1 MAPHSRHSIPRP
13 GRPTTADA
21 QLLTTPPVT
30 ERRGFTSTDPWRV
43 LRIMGEFVEGF
54 DDLSDLRSA
63 VTVFGSARVAETDP
77 WYQLARETAR
87 LLGEEQFA
95 VITGGGPGMMEAAN
109 RGAKEG
115 GTLSIGLNIELPH
128 EQHLNPYVDRQINF
142 RYFFVRKMMFVKYSS
157 AFVVFPGGLG
167 TLDELFESLTLMQ
180 TGKIEHFAVVLMG
193 SKYWRGLIDW
203 LRDRVALEGK
213 IDRRD
218 LDLFLVTDD
227 PREAVR
233 FILEAER
240 RAGRRPRPR
249 GARGKIRKGTEP

>member
-1 MAPHSRHSIPRP
+1 MARHSRHSVPRP
-13 GRPTTADA
+13 DRLTTADA
-21 QLLTTPPVT
+21 QLLTTPPIT
-30 ERRGFTSTDPWRV
+30 ERRGFTNTDPWRV

-63 VTVFGSARVAETDP
+63 VTIFGSARVTDTDP

-87 LLGEEQFA
+87 LLGKEQFA

-109 RGAKEG
+109 RGAKEA

-128 EQHLNPYVDRQINF
+128 EQHLNPHVDRQINF
-142 RYFFVRKMMFVKYSS
+142 RYFFVRKTMFVKYSS
-157 AFVVFPGGLG
+157 AFVVFPGGFG

-193 SKYWRGLIDW
+193 MEYWGGLIAW
-203 LRDRVALEGK
+203 LRDRVAREGK
-213 IDRRD
+213 IDRTD

-233 FILEAER
+233 FILEAEH
-240 RAGRRPRPR
+240 RAGRRPQPR
-249 GARGKIRKGTEP
+249 RAR

>member
-1 MAPHSRHSIPRP
+1 MSRHLRHSVPRP

-21 QLLTTPPVT
+21 QLLTTPPVS
-30 ERRGFTSTDPWRV
+30 ERRAFTSTDPWRV

-77 WYQLARETAR
+77 WYQMARETAR
-87 LLGEEQFA
+87 LLGKEQFA
-95 VITGGGPGMMEAAN
+95 IITGGGPGMMEAAN

-128 EQHLNPYVDRQINF
+128 EQHLNPHVDRQINF
-142 RYFFVRKMMFVKYSS
+142 RYFFVRKMMFVKYSN
-157 AFVVFPGGLG
+157 AFVVFPGGFG

-193 SKYWRGLIDW
+193 REYWQGLVDW
-203 LRDRVALEGK
+203 LRDRVAGEGK
-213 IDRRD
+213 IDQRD
-218 LDLFLVTDD
+218 LGLFLVTDD

-233 FILEAER
+233 FILNAER
-240 RAGRRPRPR
+240 RAGRRPKPR
-249 GARGKIRKGTEP
+249 RAR

>member
-1 MAPHSRHSIPRP
+1 MSRHSRRSVPKP
-13 GRPTTADA
+13 ARPTTADA
-21 QLLTTPPVT
+21 QLLTTPPVI
-30 ERRGFTSTDPWRV
+30 ERRAFTSTDPWRV

-54 DDLSDLRSA
+54 EDLSDIRSA
-63 VTVFGSARVAETDP
+63 VTIFGSARVPDADP
-77 WYQLARETAR
+77 WYQVARETAR
-87 LLGEEQFA
+87 LLGKERFA
-95 VITGGGPGMMEAAN
+95 IITGGGPGMMEAAN

-128 EQHLNPYVDRQINF
+128 EQHLNPHVDRQINF
-142 RYFFVRKMMFVKYSS
+142 RYFFVRKTMFVKYSN
-157 AFVVFPGGLG
+157 AFVVFPGGFG

-193 SKYWRGLIDW
+193 HEYWRGLIDW
-203 LRDRVALEGK
+203 LREQVAREGK
-213 IDRRD
+213 IDQSD

-240 RAGRRPRPR
+240 RAGRRPR
-249 GARGKIRKGTEP
+249 ARRAR